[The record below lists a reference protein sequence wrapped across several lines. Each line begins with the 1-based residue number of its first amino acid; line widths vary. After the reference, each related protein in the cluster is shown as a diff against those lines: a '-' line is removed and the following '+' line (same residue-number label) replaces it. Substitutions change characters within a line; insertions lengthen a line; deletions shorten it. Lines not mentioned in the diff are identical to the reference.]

1 MPDSPRLQQVAIA
14 FMLKTPG
21 IISSQVPDSS
31 KQSSEKEKTRII
43 TWFASWIHHKS
54 LPASAEVQGM

>member
-1 MPDSPRLQQVAIA
+1 MPDSPRPQQVAIA

-21 IISSQVPDSS
+21 IILYQVLDSI
-31 KQSSEKEKTRII
+31 KQFSEKEKTRLI
-43 TWFASWIHHKS
+43 TWFASWIHHKI